1 MRPGDLLGAGRMVPG
16 MEGVMP
22 QLKVNGA
29 ELYYEVCGGGP
40 PVLLIMGF
48 TGDAGHFETLAG
60 ALASEFTVISYDRR
74 GNGRSPRPPGWA
86 ATRPEEQANDAA
98 ALLAALGL
106 SPAAVFG
113 TSAGANFALCLLI
126 RHPET
131 VSGAV
136 LHETALVKLF
146 DDPGA
151 RGAVSELVQEAMGT
165 GGTPA
170 ALEALWRY
178 VAGGPNWERLQPALR
193 ARMQSSAET
202 FFGVEL
208 GSYEGFL
215 PDDKTLAAIAVPV
228 MVLVSEESHAVY
240 AQAAGRLAHRLG
252 VEVTRTPG
260 THTAYHDHPHELAQT
275 IRPFLRRCAAS
286 GGDHGTA
293 PSGLATEP

>member
-1 MRPGDLLGAGRMVPG
+1 
-16 MEGVMP
+16 MP

-86 ATRPEEQANDAA
+86 ATRPEEQADDAA

-136 LHETALVKLF
+136 L
-146 DDPGA
+146 PS
-151 RGAVSELVQEAMGT
+151 R
-165 GGTPA
+165 
-170 ALEALWRY
+170 
-178 VAGGPNWERLQPALR
+178 
-193 ARMQSSAET
+193 ET
-202 FFGVEL
+202 FMLWTRVRGITTP
-208 GSYEGFL
+208 S
-215 PDDKTLAAIAVPV
+215 AI
-228 MVLVSEESHAVY
+228 
-240 AQAAGRLAHRLG
+240 G
-252 VEVTRTPG
+252 
-260 THTAYHDHPHELAQT
+260 
-275 IRPFLRRCAAS
+275 
-286 GGDHGTA
+286 
-293 PSGLATEP
+293 

>member
-1 MRPGDLLGAGRMVPG
+1 
-16 MEGVMP
+16 MP
-22 QLKVNGA
+22 QLRVNGA

-86 ATRPEEQANDAA
+86 ATRPEEQADDAA

-178 VAGGPNWERLQPALR
+178 VAGDPELGASPARPTGAHAVQCRDLLRGR
-193 ARMQSSAET
+193 AR
-202 FFGVEL
+202 EL
-208 GSYEGFL
+208 RGL
-215 PDDKTLAAIAVPV
+215 PA
-228 MVLVSEESHAVY
+228 
-240 AQAAGRLAHRLG
+240 R
-252 VEVTRTPG
+252 
-260 THTAYHDHPHELAQT
+260 
-275 IRPFLRRCAAS
+275 
-286 GGDHGTA
+286 
-293 PSGLATEP
+293 

>member
-1 MRPGDLLGAGRMVPG
+1 
-16 MEGVMP
+16 MEGLMP
-22 QLKVNGA
+22 QLEVNGA
-29 ELYYEVCGGGP
+29 ELYYDVCGGGP

-48 TGDAGHFETLAG
+48 TGDAGHFETLAD

-86 ATRPEEQANDAA
+86 ATRPEEQADDAA

-136 LHETALVKLF
+136 LHETALVRLF

-228 MVLVSEESHAVY
+228 MVLVSEQSHAVY
-240 AQAAGRLAHRLG
+240 AQAAGRLANRLG

-275 IRPFLRRCAAS
+275 IRPFLQRCGAS

-293 PSGLATEP
+293 PSVLAKGP

>member
-1 MRPGDLLGAGRMVPG
+1 MPLL
-16 MEGVMP
+16 E
-22 QLKVNGA
+22 VNGA
-29 ELYYEVCGGGP
+29 ELYYEVRGGGP

-86 ATRPEEQANDAA
+86 ATKPEEQADDAA

-113 TSAGANFALCLLI
+113 TSA
-126 RHPET
+126 
-131 VSGAV
+131 GAV

-170 ALEALWRY
+170 ALEALWRWA
-178 VAGGPNWERLQPALR
+178 AGDPNWERLQPALR

-208 GSYEGFL
+208 GSYESFL
-215 PDDKTLAAIAVPV
+215 PDDKTLAAITVPV
-228 MVLVSEESHAVY
+228 MVLVSEQSHAVY

-286 GGDHGTA
+286 GGVPHRGRQPGSA
-293 PSGLATEP
+293 A

>member
-1 MRPGDLLGAGRMVPG
+1 
-16 MEGVMP
+16 
-22 QLKVNGA
+22 
-29 ELYYEVCGGGP
+29 
-40 PVLLIMGF
+40 MGF

-86 ATRPEEQANDAA
+86 ATRPEEQADDAA
-98 ALLAALGL
+98 ALLAVLGL

-126 RHPET
+126 RHPEA

-136 LHETALVKLF
+136 LHQTALVRLF

-151 RGAVSELVQEAMGT
+151 RGAVSGALSRKPWG
-165 GGTPA
+165 PA
-170 ALEALWRY
+170 AR
-178 VAGGPNWERLQPALR
+178 GGARSTLAVCGGDPNWERLQPALR

-202 FFGVEL
+202 FFGVERL

-228 MVLVSEESHAVY
+228 MVLVSEQSHAVY

-293 PSGLATEP
+293 PSGLAKEP